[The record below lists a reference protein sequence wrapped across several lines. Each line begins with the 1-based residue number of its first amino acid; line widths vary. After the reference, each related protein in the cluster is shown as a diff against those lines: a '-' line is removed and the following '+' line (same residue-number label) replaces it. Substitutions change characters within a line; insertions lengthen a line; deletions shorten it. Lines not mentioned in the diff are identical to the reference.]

1 LLAQP
6 DVIADLDLDA
16 GRAEMRHLQIAAAAN
31 VNDDV
36 VAALEVPISR
46 SDLLVRPA
54 ILNEGYGAIGRRE
67 YRFAI
72 DVVAGQCS
80 ASRLVG
86 AAVARLEN
94 VESITLGRGD
104 VMVVHEFGVSA
115 LTDQPFIRQR
125 RCDRDRISSG
135 SEDHHQLGDDE

>member
-1 LLAQP
+1 
-6 DVIADLDLDA
+6 
-16 GRAEMRHLQIAAAAN
+16 MRHLQIPPAAD

-36 VAALEVPISR
+36 VAALEVTISR

-54 ILNEGYGAIGRRE
+54 ILDEGYGAIGRGE

-72 DVVAGQCS
+72 DVVAGQRL

-86 AAVARLEN
+86 AFVARLEN

-104 VMVVHEFGVSA
+104 VVVVYELGVSA
-115 LTDQPFIRQR
+115 LTDQPLIRQR
-125 RCDRDRISSG
+125 GCDRDRISSG
-135 SEDHHQLGDDE
+135 SEDHHQLCGDEE